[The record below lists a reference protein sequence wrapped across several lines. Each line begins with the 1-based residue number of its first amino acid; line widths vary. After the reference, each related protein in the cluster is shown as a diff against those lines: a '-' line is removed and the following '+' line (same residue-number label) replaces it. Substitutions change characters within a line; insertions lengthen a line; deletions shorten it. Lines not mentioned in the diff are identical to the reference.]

1 MSGMDPSGVRVDALT
16 RAVAVCGILAA
27 MAQPAV
33 ADSIFVPGAS
43 AVRVE
48 FGGTIEQIIG
58 SNPPADVGTAV
69 VGNLTYAVDAPPL
82 PNGGFPLLD
91 FALAF
96 DGQHFTEQDVVSA
109 RIVEFVGTFG
119 FDAQVQL
126 AGSGFEPFL
135 LELFR
140 EFGDSNLFLIHQ
152 EIDTQTF
159 AFGPLITLDFTA
171 AVPEPSSLVL
181 VGSAVWFVIKGKKR
195 HRSGLWRSAE
205 SGMSQIAK
213 TRTMRSLFK

>member
-1 MSGMDPSGVRVDALT
+1 MSRTEPSGVRADALT

-48 FGGTIEQIIG
+48 FDSTIEQTLG

-82 PNGGFPLLD
+82 PNGSFPLVD

-126 AGSGFEPFL
+126 AGSGFEPLF

-140 EFGDSNLFLIHQ
+140 EFGDSNLFLVH
-152 EIDTQTF
+152 EDLE
-159 AFGPLITLDFTA
+159 ARSLALGPLGLEFTA

-181 VGSAVWFVIKGKKR
+181 VGSAVWFVIKGKKG
-195 HRSGLWRSAE
+195 HRSGAWRSAE
-205 SGMSQIAK
+205 SAMSQIAI
-213 TRTMRSLFK
+213 TRTVRSRFT

>member
-1 MSGMDPSGVRVDALT
+1 
-16 RAVAVCGILAA
+16 

-33 ADSIFVPGAS
+33 ADSIFVPAAS

-48 FGGTIEQIIG
+48 FDSTIEQTLG

-82 PNGGFPLLD
+82 PNGSFPLVD

-126 AGSGFEPFL
+126 AGSGFEPLF

-140 EFGDSNLFLIHQ
+140 EFGDSNLFLVHK
-152 EIDTQTF
+152 DSDPLSF
-159 AFGPLITLDFTA
+159 ALGPLGLELTA
-171 AVPEPSSLVL
+171 AVPEPSSAVPEPSSLVL
-181 VGSAVWFVIKGKKR
+181 VGSAVWFVIKGKKG
-195 HRSGLWRSAE
+195 HRSGAWRSAE
-205 SGMSQIAK
+205 SAMSQIAI
-213 TRTMRSLFK
+213 TRTVRSRFT